1 MCSWI
6 KKETR
11 KNLNPKHRTL
21 HNFGMISGVTQQNQV
36 TDNEGWP
43 HFCWARISFGFTCI
57 SMSVKKQQLNLPL
70 SNNMVY
76 PRRVIISSGNISFTE
91 KSRSFFDGVSVSVGV
106 LGFFLLEIFR
116 ITVHYTR

>member
-1 MCSWI
+1 M
-6 KKETR
+6 
-11 KNLNPKHRTL
+11 
-21 HNFGMISGVTQQNQV
+21 

-43 HFCWARISFGFTCI
+43 HFCWARVSFGFTCI
-57 SMSVKKQQLNLPL
+57 SMSVQQQQLNLPL
-70 SNNMVY
+70 SNIMVY
-76 PRRVIISSGNISFTE
+76 PRRVIISSGNISFTK

>member
-1 MCSWI
+1 M
-6 KKETR
+6 
-11 KNLNPKHRTL
+11 
-21 HNFGMISGVTQQNQV
+21 

-43 HFCWARISFGFTCI
+43 HFCWARISFGVTCI
-57 SMSVKKQQLNLPL
+57 SMSVKQQQLNLPL
-70 SNNMVY
+70 SNSMVY
-76 PRRVIISSGNISFTE
+76 PRRVIISSGNISFTK